1 MTATSKRGWAARA
14 RAAKAHIRI
23 FRRPIY
29 VVWLSL
35 LAIVFF
41 AFTLSINRLYAQ
53 QRRQWSAYWFQQGQE
68 ELAKNN
74 APGAVSD
81 LRTALVF
88 SHDNQ
93 RYLVALAQALEA
105 ADRIPEARSY
115 FLNLLEDE
123 PGNASVNLEL
133 ARLAGKQDQ
142 ADNAIRYFNAAIYGA
157 WDSDPILKRQQA
169 RQELINFLILK
180 DLKTQARGELL
191 NYTAEMPKTSNAQLW
206 VAQAFSRLGD
216 DRSAVDF
223 YKASLKDNQRNL
235 AALLGAGRSAFH
247 LGRYRDALEFFKG
260 ADEIHDDPA
269 TEQMVQL
276 VTSVID
282 LNPFESR
289 ITASERR
296 HRLILAMDAVDRR
309 LQQCADA
316 QQVDLETVGANVLQ
330 VSRARWMYLDQRI
343 RHAQTNADLVQLLA
357 PVATLV
363 STIEQQDACGPA
375 SNEDQAMLRIYQNA
389 EELQP

>member
-142 ADNAIRYFNAAIYGA
+142 ADNAVRYFNAAIYGA

-180 DLKTQARGELL
+180 DLKTQAR
-191 NYTAEMPKTSNAQLW
+191 
-206 VAQAFSRLGD
+206 
-216 DRSAVDF
+216 
-223 YKASLKDNQRNL
+223 
-235 AALLGAGRSAFH
+235 
-247 LGRYRDALEFFKG
+247 
-260 ADEIHDDPA
+260 
-269 TEQMVQL
+269 
-276 VTSVID
+276 
-282 LNPFESR
+282 
-289 ITASERR
+289 
-296 HRLILAMDAVDRR
+296 
-309 LQQCADA
+309 
-316 QQVDLETVGANVLQ
+316 
-330 VSRARWMYLDQRI
+330 
-343 RHAQTNADLVQLLA
+343 
-357 PVATLV
+357 
-363 STIEQQDACGPA
+363 
-375 SNEDQAMLRIYQNA
+375 
-389 EELQP
+389 